1 MARTK
6 EAQRRAAAEEV
17 CWSLMLMMELGGLE
31 GIDMGWRRMLGD
43 PLEKWAK
50 LCEETGQMKAD
61 DEPEHGDEHEVLVRA
76 QRVGRDYV

>member
-6 EAQRRAAAEEV
+6 EAQRRYAAEEV

-31 GIDMGWRRMLGD
+31 QIPLEWRKLLAD

-61 DEPEHGDEHEVLVRA
+61 TEPEHGDEPEVLARA
-76 QRVGRDYV
+76 QRVGQ